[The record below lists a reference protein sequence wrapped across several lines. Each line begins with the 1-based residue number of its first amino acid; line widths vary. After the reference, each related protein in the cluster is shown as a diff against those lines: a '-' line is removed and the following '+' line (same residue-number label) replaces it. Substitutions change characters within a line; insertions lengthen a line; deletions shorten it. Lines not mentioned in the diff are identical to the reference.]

1 MPGSIVPV
9 GPAVQYATERPWD
22 RLLMK
27 VYPGCDASFRLYEDE
42 NDSYRY
48 EDGLYSTIDFQWDE
62 ARRTLTIGP
71 HEGRYPGMLEK
82 RVFDIELVEQGRG
95 GFDREGK
102 PVKTVTYR
110 GKPLTLKF

>member
-27 VYPGCDASFRLYEDE
+27 VYPGCDASFRLYEEE

-48 EDGLYSTIDFQWDE
+48 EDGLYSTIDFRWDE

-71 HEGRYPGMLEK
+71 REGRYPGMWEK

-95 GFDREGK
+95 SFDREGK